1 VSKLKRGRTN
11 KTAKE
16 NGKWWQARD
25 YHQIEA
31 AQKHRQHNTPKTQS
45 TAITNMRQMQIVTL
59 ADLDVADDLTG
70 LVFDE
75 LNANLET
82 KAVRRG
88 VDTLAGD

>member
-1 VSKLKRGRTN
+1 
-11 KTAKE
+11 
-16 NGKWWQARD
+16 
-25 YHQIEA
+25 
-31 AQKHRQHNTPKTQS
+31 
-45 TAITNMRQMQIVTL
+45 VTL

-88 VDTLAGD
+88 VDTLPGD